1 MGMLQTRSSKNRQI
15 AIYIFFAIFLVLVRS
30 DLMEA
35 ESAPFDLVG
44 PTIQMKVMR
53 GGKTLPIANVPNLQ
67 VGDRLWVHADFPSY
81 QSAHY
86 VMIVA
91 FLQGP
96 TNPPPEDWFTRIE
109 TWNKSVR
116 EEGAFVNVPE
126 HAEQALLLLVPDTSG
141 AYGTVRSTVRGKP
154 GIFVR
159 ATQDLEQASLDRTR
173 IDKFL
178 EEIKDGSTVDA
189 TPIPQRVGLLSRSL
203 AVKADAECFNKPVE
217 EQSTCLTQD
226 TGRLVLQDTQSQS
239 IVATLTSGPS
249 ADLVGSLST
258 TPVVRG
264 GYYSPYVGS
273 ALDIARLLNTLHSAD
288 LRYLPA
294 LALPKK
300 EDLHLKLNSPPS
312 FQKPESVLIVGLP
325 GVADVQ
331 LPALRPV
338 DPKQVFC
345 LQNTSLVLPV
355 EGTPLVFSTSIA
367 HEFVLHLQSKS
378 GASVDL
384 PATADAARG
393 GFTVDIRKLHTEEMD
408 GEVTGTL
415 RGLWGFDS
423 YAGPSF
429 QLRNARAAQWTVPSS
444 DANSLLVGRTD
455 TLHLKSGC
463 ASCVESVSAQDSQ
476 GKDFKPEWKILHP
489 EELEVSLPLN
499 GESAGTVKL
508 QVKQFGLT
516 NPDTVILHTF
526 SEAAHLD
533 HFKMNAGDRQ
543 GVLTGTRLDEVDA
556 FEMNGVQFTPAK
568 LSHLEHEDALG
579 MEAAN
584 AAAVAAFTPEEK
596 VVAHVKLKDGR
607 ELDLQTT
614 VDQPRPSVALVAK
627 TVKHVSSGTAVRL
640 GSPDELPQNGQLT
653 FLLKARVPD
662 KFARSEQIEVAT
674 TDGASDA
681 LLSVAGGNLVLQDSE
696 NALAI
701 LDPLKN
707 LGPSAF
713 GPLQFR
719 PVDADGGKGDWLPL
733 TMLVRTPTLIDI
745 HCPEEA
751 EKACLLSGSNLF
763 LLDSVASDRQ
773 FKDAVAVPAGYAD
786 STLSVPRPVGTL
798 LFLKLRDDPAT
809 VDTVAL
815 PVLPDGQ

>member
-96 TNPPPEDWFTRIE
+96 TNPPPEDWFTRLE

-273 ALDIARLLNTLHSAD
+273 ALDIARLLNTLHCRAW
-288 LRYLPA
+288 RMFNCR
-294 LALPKK
+294 
-300 EDLHLKLNSPPS
+300 H
-312 FQKPESVLIVGLP
+312 
-325 GVADVQ
+325 
-331 LPALRPV
+331 
-338 DPKQVFC
+338 C
-345 LQNTSLVLPV
+345 
-355 EGTPLVFSTSIA
+355 
-367 HEFVLHLQSKS
+367 
-378 GASVDL
+378 
-384 PATADAARG
+384 
-393 GFTVDIRKLHTEEMD
+393 
-408 GEVTGTL
+408 
-415 RGLWGFDS
+415 
-423 YAGPSF
+423 GPSIRNRFFACRILRLFF
-429 QLRNARAAQWTVPSS
+429 QWKEHRSFFQRASRTNLSS
-444 DANSLLVGRTD
+444 ICKANPEP
-455 TLHLKSGC
+455 
-463 ASCVESVSAQDSQ
+463 ASTC
-476 GKDFKPEWKILHP
+476 
-489 EELEVSLPLN
+489 
-499 GESAGTVKL
+499 
-508 QVKQFGLT
+508 
-516 NPDTVILHTF
+516 
-526 SEAAHLD
+526 
-533 HFKMNAGDRQ
+533 R
-543 GVLTGTRLDEVDA
+543 
-556 FEMNGVQFTPAK
+556 
-568 LSHLEHEDALG
+568 
-579 MEAAN
+579 
-584 AAAVAAFTPEEK
+584 
-596 VVAHVKLKDGR
+596 
-607 ELDLQTT
+607 
-614 VDQPRPSVALVAK
+614 
-627 TVKHVSSGTAVRL
+627 
-640 GSPDELPQNGQLT
+640 
-653 FLLKARVPD
+653 
-662 KFARSEQIEVAT
+662 
-674 TDGASDA
+674 
-681 LLSVAGGNLVLQDSE
+681 
-696 NALAI
+696 
-701 LDPLKN
+701 
-707 LGPSAF
+707 
-713 GPLQFR
+713 
-719 PVDADGGKGDWLPL
+719 LPL
-733 TMLVRTPTLIDI
+733 TQR
-745 HCPEEA
+745 A
-751 EKACLLSGSNLF
+751 
-763 LLDSVASDRQ
+763 
-773 FKDAVAVPAGYAD
+773 AD
-786 STLSVPRPVGTL
+786 SRSISASSTRKKWTE
-798 LFLKLRDDPAT
+798 K
-809 VDTVAL
+809 
-815 PVLPDGQ
+815 